1 MVAELPFNLIKDLLD
16 PEDVIIVT
24 DEEMIEG
31 MRLAAER
38 MKLVIEMSAGAAVAG
53 ALKVKKKFPEVK
65 RIGVVLCGGNVDLEK
80 FASIVGKTWSG

>member
-38 MKLVIEMSAGAAVAG
+38 MKLVIEMSAGAALMA
-53 ALKVKKKFPEVK
+53 ALKVRETHPGLK
-65 RIGVVLCGGNVDLEK
+65 RVGVVLCGGNIDICDHFSSNVKDD
-80 FASIVGKTWSG
+80 